1 VFVGD
6 TDARDLAAVSLSIDV
21 RPLIDERSC
30 QTSGIRAITQVS
42 VSRRKL
48 SEALVEEVDVSE
60 KGLVFVDHVIRV

>member
-1 VFVGD
+1 MFVGD

-21 RPLIDERSC
+21 RPLIDERSS
-30 QTSGIRAITQVS
+30 QTPGIRAVTQVS